1 MWSEVQGLQLPGFRR
16 LAGAEI
22 LMMTDCGAS
31 RRMTRAKLVV
41 LGRDNCGKT
50 ALCVRFITKR
60 FIGEY
65 DHKKEVTYR
74 CRKTV
79 DKEAIDL
86 EILDTVNKLPLN
98 DLTESGSFTVTDRRL
113 ENGVGAAALLLHPL
127 ILDCFHSYSATGTHY
142 HLQECMGPAATSLES
157 SIKWGDGFLIM
168 YSVTDRSSFEA
179 VSRLKRLIDHVKQT
193 LGIPTV
199 IVANKSDMENGRAVR
214 TEEGQALARD
224 LRCSF
229 FELSVAESASSVEAA
244 FGQLIREV
252 RLEFQRH
259 LLAMDKRSRMLQM
272 RHVLKN
278 KLTRSKTMQW

>member
-1 MWSEVQGLQLPGFRR
+1 
-16 LAGAEI
+16 
-22 LMMTDCGAS
+22 MTETRKIA
-31 RRMTRAKLVV
+31 RAKLVL
-41 LGRDNCGKT
+41 LGRENCGKT

-74 CRKTV
+74 CRKVV

-86 EILDTVNKLPLN
+86 EILDTVNK
-98 DLTESGSFTVTDRRL
+98 
-113 ENGVGAAALLLHPL
+113 
-127 ILDCFHSYSATGTHY
+127 
-142 HLQECMGPAATSLES
+142 ECVAPGATSLES
-157 SIKWGDGFLIM
+157 SIKWADGFLIV

-179 VSRLKRLIDHVKQT
+179 VARLKRLIDHIRQS

-199 IVANKSDMENGRAVR
+199 IVANKNDMENGRAVR

-229 FELSVAESASSVEAA
+229 FELSVAECSSAVEAA
-244 FGQLIREV
+244 FSQLIREV
-252 RLEFQRH
+252 RVEFHRH
-259 LLAMDKRSRMLQM
+259 LLAMDKRSRVLQM
-272 RHVLKN
+272 RHALKN

>member
-1 MWSEVQGLQLPGFRR
+1 MIMSESARKML
-16 LAGAEI
+16 
-22 LMMTDCGAS
+22 
-31 RRMTRAKLVV
+31 RAKLVV

-50 ALCVRFITKR
+50 ALCVRFITRR

-65 DHKKEVTYR
+65 EHKREVTYR
-74 CRKTV
+74 CQKIV
-79 DKEAIDL
+79 EKEAIEL
-86 EILDTVNKLPLN
+86 EILDTVNK
-98 DLTESGSFTVTDRRL
+98 
-113 ENGVGAAALLLHPL
+113 
-127 ILDCFHSYSATGTHY
+127 
-142 HLQECMGPAATSLES
+142 ECVGPAVSSLES

-199 IVANKSDMENGRAVR
+199 IVANKCDMENGRVVR
-214 TEEGQALARD
+214 TDEGQVLASD

-229 FELSVAESASSVEAA
+229 FELSVAEDTSAVEAV
-244 FGQLIREV
+244 FGQLVCEV
-252 RLEFQRH
+252 RQEFQRH

-272 RHVLKN
+272 RHALKN

>member
-1 MWSEVQGLQLPGFRR
+1 
-16 LAGAEI
+16 
-22 LMMTDCGAS
+22 MTDSGPS
-31 RRMTRAKLVV
+31 RKMSRAKLVI

-60 FIGEY
+60 YIGEY

-79 DKEAIDL
+79 DKETIDL
-86 EILDTVNKLPLN
+86 EILDTANKCV
-98 DLTESGSFTVTDRRL
+98 GS
-113 ENGVGAAALLLHPL
+113 AAP
-127 ILDCFHSYSATGTHY
+127 
-142 HLQECMGPAATSLES
+142 SLES

-168 YSVTDRSSFEA
+168 YSITDRSSFES

-193 LGIPTV
+193 LGMPTV
-199 IVANKSDMENGRAVR
+199 IVANKCDIENGRMVQ
-214 TEEGQALARD
+214 TEEGKALASD

-229 FELSVAESASSVEAA
+229 FELSVAECSAAVEVAVEK
-244 FGQLIREV
+244 LVREV
-252 RLEFQRH
+252 RLEYHRH

-272 RHVLKN
+272 RHALSR

>member
-1 MWSEVQGLQLPGFRR
+1 ML
-16 LAGAEI
+16 LALI
-22 LMMTDCGAS
+22 YLKMTDSGAA
-31 RRMTRAKLVV
+31 RKMTRAKLVV

-65 DHKKEVTYR
+65 DHKKEVTYG
-74 CRKTV
+74 CRKVV

-86 EILDTVNKLPLN
+86 EILDTVNK
-98 DLTESGSFTVTDRRL
+98 
-113 ENGVGAAALLLHPL
+113 
-127 ILDCFHSYSATGTHY
+127 
-142 HLQECMGPAATSLES
+142 ECVGPAANSLES

-168 YSVTDRSSFEA
+168 YSVTDRSSFES
-179 VSRLKRLIDHVKQT
+179 VSRLKRLIDHGKQT

-199 IVANKSDMENGRAVR
+199 IVANKCDIENGRVVR
-214 TEEGQALARD
+214 TEEGQALAAD

-229 FELSVAESASSVEAA
+229 FELSVAESAVAVETAVW
-244 FGQLIREV
+244 QLIREV
-252 RLEFQRH
+252 RVEFNKH

-272 RHVLKN
+272 RHALKN

>member
-1 MWSEVQGLQLPGFRR
+1 
-16 LAGAEI
+16 
-22 LMMTDCGAS
+22 MTDCGQS
-31 RRMTRAKLVV
+31 RKLTRAKLVV

-74 CRKTV
+74 CQKIV

-86 EILDTVNKLPLN
+86 EILDTANKC
-98 DLTESGSFTVTDRRL
+98 V
-113 ENGVGAAALLLHPL
+113 
-127 ILDCFHSYSATGTHY
+127 
-142 HLQECMGPAATSLES
+142 GPAASSLES

-168 YSVTDRSSFEA
+168 YSVTDRSSFES

-199 IVANKSDMENGRAVR
+199 IVANKCDMENGRVVR
-214 TEEGQALARD
+214 TEEGQALASD
-224 LRCSF
+224 LRCNF
-229 FELSVAESASSVEAA
+229 YELSVAEGTAAVETA
-244 FGQLIREV
+244 FNQLVREV
-252 RLEFQRH
+252 RMEFYRH

-272 RHVLKN
+272 RHALKN

>member
-1 MWSEVQGLQLPGFRR
+1 
-16 LAGAEI
+16 
-22 LMMTDCGAS
+22 MTDSGAA
-31 RRMTRAKLVV
+31 RKMTRAKLVI

-65 DHKKEVTYR
+65 DHKKEVTYG
-74 CRKTV
+74 CRKVV

-86 EILDTVNKLPLN
+86 EILDTVNK
-98 DLTESGSFTVTDRRL
+98 
-113 ENGVGAAALLLHPL
+113 
-127 ILDCFHSYSATGTHY
+127 
-142 HLQECMGPAATSLES
+142 ECVGPAATSLES

-168 YSVTDRSSFEA
+168 YSVTDRSSFEY

-199 IVANKSDMENGRAVR
+199 IVANKCDIENGRVVR
-214 TEEGQALARD
+214 KEEGQALAAD

-229 FELSVAESASSVEAA
+229 FELSVAESSASVETAVS
-244 FGQLIREV
+244 QLIREV
-252 RLEFQRH
+252 RVEFSKH
-259 LLAMDKRSRMLQM
+259 LLALDKCSRMLQM
-272 RHVLKN
+272 RHALKN

>member
-1 MWSEVQGLQLPGFRR
+1 
-16 LAGAEI
+16 
-22 LMMTDCGAS
+22 MTDSGPS
-31 RRMTRAKLVV
+31 RKMSRAKLVI

-79 DKEAIDL
+79 DKETIDL
-86 EILDTVNKLPLN
+86 EILDTANK
-98 DLTESGSFTVTDRRL
+98 ECVGS
-113 ENGVGAAALLLHPL
+113 AAP
-127 ILDCFHSYSATGTHY
+127 
-142 HLQECMGPAATSLES
+142 SLES

-168 YSVTDRSSFEA
+168 YSITDRSSFES
-179 VSRLKRLIDHVKQT
+179 VSHLKRLIDHVKQT

-199 IVANKSDMENGRAVR
+199 IVANKCDMENGRVVR
-214 TEEGQALARD
+214 TEEGKALASD

-229 FELSVAESASSVEAA
+229 FELSVAECSVAVELAVEK
-244 FGQLIREV
+244 LVREV
-252 RLEFQRH
+252 RLEYHRH

-272 RHVLKN
+272 RHALSR